1 MGSSA
6 RDDRRMPDAVGTTG
20 AMVDGWGGLLDAID
34 RPADAQVSAAD
45 NAATDRD
52 LAWQTA
58 VGQIVFLESV
68 IHTPT

>member
-1 MGSSA
+1 
-6 RDDRRMPDAVGTTG
+6 MPDTVGTVRTT
-20 AMVDGWGGLLDAID
+20 VDSWGGLLDAID
-34 RPADAQVSAAD
+34 RPAGARVGAAD

-52 LAWQTA
+52 LTWQTT